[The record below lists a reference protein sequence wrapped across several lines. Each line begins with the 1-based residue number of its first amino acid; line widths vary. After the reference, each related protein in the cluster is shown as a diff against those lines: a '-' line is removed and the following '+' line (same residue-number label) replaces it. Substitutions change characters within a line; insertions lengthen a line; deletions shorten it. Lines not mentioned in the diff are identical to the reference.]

1 MLKRCI
7 WFIVISMVLV
17 VHIGVSTKYGPIP
30 DNPEMFGWFNFIQR
44 FLPVTLLVLL
54 IPRVQRVLNYI
65 LHPRVTVIIA
75 IMMAVTMLT
84 VYFTVESQR
93 WFAWTTLALLLILMT
108 FVADSQH
115 RIGNTASWLLGG
127 MVALLAMGVW
137 ECVYQVGLWFY
148 YDFFGCSFTS
158 FYTTI
163 AMQFTWIIP
172 ALLAILVL
180 YQRGLRF
187 RPSNLMFA
195 CLGVSVAST
204 VWWFATGMDIP
215 LLFWQGHFVEVNEA
229 ARPLLI
235 SVSRASQSF
244 WLVGV
249 ALYFGTPNYNKE
261 VLS

>member
-1 MLKRCI
+1 MLKRSI
-7 WFIVISMVLV
+7 WLAIILAVLV
-17 VHIGVSTKYGPIP
+17 VHVGVSVKYGPIP
-30 DNPEMFGWFNFIQR
+30 DNPEMFGWINVVQR

-54 IPRVQRVLNYI
+54 STRVQKVMDHVLN
-65 LHPRVTVIIA
+65 PRGIQL
-75 IMMAVTMLT
+75 AVTFIAVAMVV

-93 WFAWTTLALLLILMT
+93 WFAWTTLSLLMVLMA
-108 FVADSQH
+108 FISDSQH
-115 RIGNTASWLLGG
+115 HIGSTASWLLGG
-127 MVALLAMGVW
+127 MVSLLAMGIW

-158 FYTTI
+158 FYTTL

-172 ALLAILVL
+172 ALITILVL

-195 CLGVSVAST
+195 CLGASVVAT
-204 VWWFATGMDIP
+204 VWWFVAGMDIP
-215 LLFWQGHFVEVNEA
+215 LLFWQGHFTEVNEA

-249 ALYFGTPNYNKE
+249 ALYFGTPDKIKE
-261 VLS
+261 VL